1 MGKVKIFERC
11 RKSNRHWRRKRVG
24 EIEQRRIWMKDVKV
38 VEKKT
43 KTKNNKTKQN
53 KKTTKNK
60 KEEHA
65 ARLRIHH
72 LSFKST
78 KKKKVKVVL

>member
-1 MGKVKIFERC
+1 
-11 RKSNRHWRRKRVG
+11 
-24 EIEQRRIWMKDVKV
+24 MKDVKV

-78 KKKKVKVVL
+78 KKKSKGCLITGMVHGQGFIYFSI